1 MITMDRN
8 VYSLVLIDHVVD
20 AVDKMA
26 YEKNTSR
33 SNLINQILAE
43 YLSCPTPEMRIK
55 DIFDSVEQLMAG
67 INCFQVQFQP
77 SDTMISIRSAL
88 KYRYKPTI
96 RYVLEL
102 YRVCEPTVGELR
114 VSMRTQSQPLIEILT
129 EYFDF
134 WAGLENKY
142 IGSLFPGG
150 QVSCRI
156 ELGRY
161 VRQFL
166 PPSDEAQRT
175 NETVANAISE
185 YIRMFDASLK
195 QYFAELDNLEE
206 TALELEN
213 EYLDFIKNG
222 VMI

>member
-1 MITMDRN
+1 MDRN
-8 VYSLVLIDHVVD
+8 VYSLVLIDDVVD

-55 DIFDSVEQLMAG
+55 DIFDCVEQMMG
-67 INCFQVQFQP
+67 GVTSFQLQFQP
-77 SDTMISIRSAL
+77 SDKMISIRSAL

-114 VSMRTQSQPLIEILT
+114 VSMRTQSQPLIRILT
-129 EYFDF
+129 DF
-134 WAGLENKY
+134 FELWADTENKY
-142 IGSLFPGG
+142 IGARFPDG
-150 QVSCRI
+150 QVCCQI

-161 VRQFL
+161 LRQFL
-166 PPSDEAQRT
+166 PPQNEAQPT
-175 NETVANAISE
+175 NEAVGNAISE
-185 YIRMFDASLK
+185 YIRFFDSCLK
-195 QYFAELDNLEE
+195 QYFAELDDLNM
-206 TALELEN
+206 AVLELEHA
-213 EYLDFIKNG
+213 YQDFIKDG

>member
-1 MITMDRN
+1 MDRN
-8 VYSLVLIDHVVD
+8 VYSLVLIDDVVD

-55 DIFDSVEQLMAG
+55 DIFGCVEEMMAG
-67 INCFQVQFQP
+67 IDYFQMQFQP

-88 KYRYKPTI
+88 KYRYQPNI

-114 VSMRTQSQPLIEILT
+114 VSMRTQSQPLIDILT
-129 EYFDF
+129 DFFEF

-142 IGSLFPGG
+142 IGSLFSNG
-150 QVSCRI
+150 QVYFRI
-156 ELGRY
+156 EPGRY
-161 VRQFL
+161 IRQFL
-166 PPSDEAQRT
+166 PPSNEAQRT
-175 NETVANAISE
+175 NEAVANAISE

-213 EYLDFIKNG
+213 EYRDFIKSG